1 MIDFEKRSPGKYIK
15 EYLITKNKINYKIK
29 EIITIGRNYEVLNYG
44 EQPNRSASWDNW
56 ASKKT

>member
-44 EQPNRSASWDNW
+44 EQPNRSAS
-56 ASKKT
+56 